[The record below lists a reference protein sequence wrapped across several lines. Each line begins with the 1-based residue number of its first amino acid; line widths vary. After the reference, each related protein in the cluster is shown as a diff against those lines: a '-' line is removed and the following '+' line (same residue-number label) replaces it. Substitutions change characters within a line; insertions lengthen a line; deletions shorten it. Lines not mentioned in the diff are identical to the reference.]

1 MVSLPSLTSP
11 PSLRSALAATLGA
24 AAFCLTLA
32 ATRPPGP
39 GLDPDS
45 VSYVNAARSLVRFG
59 SLRVPQD
66 DWESPDSTTPLVH
79 FPPGFSAA
87 IAIPHAVGVPPITSA
102 RLVEA
107 AAALV
112 TVALTTW
119 LTASAAGMAAGLA
132 AAITIMVTPAIASV
146 HESVLSEPLFL
157 ALLLGVLAVMV
168 LAPKRPLLAGL
179 IAALASL
186 VRYAGVAAIGAA
198 TLWWLGH
205 PRKWRL
211 NWRHAAMAAL
221 PGVVAQALWILRCAR
236 ASHEES
242 IRELSLYGRIG
253 PTLREGAATI
263 GRWLVPR
270 PDVGGA
276 SWWGWWAI
284 GGASLAAI
292 ALATRAATRAAHP
305 APARGGRG
313 TGGTGGTRGARE
325 ARAAGAAEG
334 ARAAEVRTG
343 ASVALQGRSPLLGK
357 RLLGA
362 AGLLALI
369 YTVVVVA
376 ARLIADPGIP
386 LDDRILAPLMLLVEL
401 AIVVALARAWPA
413 LRGGRA
419 PLRAVAAA
427 LVVVWWGTSLAVT
440 VDDARYALEVGSD
453 YAGIAWRGSP
463 LIAWVRDHAAG
474 RPLFTNFPTALY
486 FHADRF
492 ARLLPQGATAAVA
505 AAFAD
510 TVTARRGLIVAF
522 AHSSDFTECPN
533 ALLRRLPV
541 RAIARTRDGSV
552 WVVEPGQPSPPEA
565 ALAPC
570 TPVP

>member
-1 MVSLPSLTSP
+1 MVSLPSLR
-11 PSLRSALAATLGA
+11 LALAAALGA
-24 AAFCLTLA
+24 VAFGLTLA
-32 ATRPPGP
+32 ATRPNGP

-87 IAIPHAVGVPPITSA
+87 IAIPHALGVPPITSA

-107 AAALV
+107 AAALM

-119 LTASAAGMAAGLA
+119 LATSAAGIAAGLA
-132 AAITIMVTPAIASV
+132 AAITVMVTPAIASV

-179 IAALASL
+179 TAALASL
-186 VRYAGVAAIGAA
+186 VRYAGIAAIGAA

-211 NWRHAAMAAL
+211 NWRHAAMAGL
-221 PGVVAQALWILRCAR
+221 PGVVAQALWVLRCAR
-236 ASHEES
+236 VSHEES
-242 IRELSLYGRIG
+242 IREISLYGRIG

-305 APARGGRG
+305 APARGGWG
-313 TGGTGGTRGARE
+313 LGARGARV
-325 ARAAGAAEG
+325 AEG
-334 ARAAEVRTG
+334 PRGAEVRTDAG
-343 ASVALQGRSPLLGK
+343 VAAQGGSPFLGK

-362 AGLLALI
+362 AGLLALV

-413 LRGGRA
+413 LHGGRA
-419 PLRAVAAA
+419 PLRAIAAA
-427 LVVVWWGTSLAVT
+427 LVVAWWGTSLAVT

-453 YAGIAWRGSP
+453 YADITWRGSP

-492 ARLLPQGATAAVA
+492 ARLLPQGATPAVA
-505 AAFAD
+505 TAFAD

-522 AHSSDFTECPN
+522 AYSSDFTECPN

-552 WVVEPGQPSPPEA
+552 WVVEPGRPSPPEA

-570 TPVP
+570 TPVH